1 MRGVG
6 TTGRLERERETE
18 SVCVC
23 VKTTGTS
30 LYRWPVAG
38 LRRALPAGSHWLARN
53 LRTASSAAPSVKAGQ
68 PSAWGCHDD
77 PNRGGGSSS
86 NAPRGLRPPCSPPC
100 CCPLLRPA
108 ASVHR
113 SGCLPALAGPLWLLA
128 RPRGRDRRSI
138 APRGLRLLSRLRLSH
153 LRPAVR
159 PAVRPAAVRCGAL
172 QRPGQRPGQIHRS
185 GLPART
191 GPAAQP
197 SCRLHRQRT
206 MPARA
211 ALLKS
216 AGCLAKND
224 RHEPVSMAG
233 RWAPPGAVQAA
244 FAPPAAVCQGRPALW
259 LGLVGAAMTAATSR
273 WRGAALQCSTRACFG
288 SGRGSGSA
296 TSDQCPACWSTIRG
310 H

>member
-1 MRGVG
+1 M
-6 TTGRLERERETE
+6 LH
-18 SVCVC
+18 
-23 VKTTGTS
+23 
-30 LYRWPVAG
+30 AG
-38 LRRALPAGSHWLARN
+38 FG
-53 LRTASSAAPSVKAGQ
+53 
-68 PSAWGCHDD
+68 
-77 PNRGGGSSS
+77 
-86 NAPRGLRPPCSPPC
+86 
-100 CCPLLRPA
+100 
-108 ASVHR
+108 
-113 SGCLPALAGPLWLLA
+113 
-128 RPRGRDRRSI
+128 
-138 APRGLRLLSRLRLSH
+138 
-153 LRPAVR
+153 R
-159 PAVRPAAVRCGAL
+159 PAVRPAAVRCCAL
-172 QRPGQRPGQIHRS
+172 QRPSIDLAACPHWLGHCGCWRDRGGGTGAPLLHAGFGSCRGSGSATSALLSALPSALLLSAAAPCSVRVSVRDIHRS

>member
-1 MRGVG
+1 MLHAGFGRPAVRPAAVRCCALQRPSIDLAACPHWL
-6 TTGRLERERETE
+6 GRL
-18 SVCVC
+18 
-23 VKTTGTS
+23 
-30 LYRWPVAG
+30 PVAAG
-38 LRRALPAGSHWLARN
+38 ATAGAGPALHCSTRASAPVEAPA
-53 LRTASSAAPSVKAGQ
+53 Q
-68 PSAWGCHDD
+68 PPPPCC
-77 PNRGGGSSS
+77 
-86 NAPRGLRPPCSPPC
+86 PPCSPPC
-100 CCPLLRPA
+100 CCPLRRPA
-108 ASVHR
+108 ASGSA
-113 SGCLPALAGPLWLLA
+113 SGTDPQIW
-128 RPRGRDRRSI
+128 
-138 APRGLRLLSRLRLSH
+138 
-153 LRPAVR
+153 
-159 PAVRPAAVRCGAL
+159 AAC
-172 QRPGQRPGQIHRS
+172 PHW
-185 GLPART
+185 T